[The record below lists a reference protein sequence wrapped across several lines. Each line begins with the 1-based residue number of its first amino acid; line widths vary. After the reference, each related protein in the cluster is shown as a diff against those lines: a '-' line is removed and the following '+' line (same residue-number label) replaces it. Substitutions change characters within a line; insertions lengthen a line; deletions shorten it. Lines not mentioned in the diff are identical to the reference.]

1 MLCSVTTSER
11 NPPDGTPEVARAT
24 LGDEHVARV
33 FRALADEHCAKRAQL
48 ERDLVWRSIAGR
60 ARDRE
65 LSLRPWF
72 WRLALPLAVACCVAG
87 AVIVWTHRPSLEYE
101 LAGAAT
107 VHEGEIRAGRSGATL
122 SFSDGSAI
130 HARGQSLLSVSV
142 VGQRAVIT
150 RLLRGTLN
158 VAVER
163 DEVADWRFLAGPYEV
178 RVVGTRFDVAWEPE
192 SSLLT
197 VEMFEGAVRVTGPGK
212 FDRTLRAGET
222 LRRSGIEPELMRD
235 SARDGPATL
244 PSRDLEGEL
253 SLPDLAPSRLDPP
266 VQLNAPRPAR
276 RAGAEEAPKA
286 ATPDPRELLEARV
299 PPEDDWPLLVARGKF
314 AEVVEAAER
323 EGEDDVLKRHE
334 VSDLRALAQAARYTG
349 KTLLA
354 LRAWTAVRD
363 RFKGNAAAL
372 QAAFF
377 LGRIYDELDHPV
389 PARDWL
395 DTYLA
400 EAPDG
405 VYASEAL
412 GRRLSLAKR
421 LGAHADAERLAR
433 QYLERF
439 PSGAYGRTARGL
451 LSERAGH

>member
-1 MLCSVTTSER
+1 M
-11 NPPDGTPEVARAT
+11 PEVARAT
-24 LGDEHVARV
+24 VGDEHVARV
-33 FRALADEHCAKRAQL
+33 FRALADEHCKKRALL
-48 ERDLVWRSIAGR
+48 ERDLVWKSIAGR

-65 LSLRPWF
+65 FSQRTWF
-72 WRLALPLAVACCVAG
+72 WKIGLPVAAALCVAF
-87 AVIVWTHRPSLEYE
+87 AVIGWSYRPMLQYE
-101 LAGAAT
+101 LAGASS
-107 VHEGEIRAGRSGATL
+107 VQEGEIRAGRAGATL

-130 HARGQSLLSVSV
+130 HAKELSVLSVSV
-142 VGQRAVIT
+142 VGQRAVLT
-150 RLLRGTLN
+150 RLLRGALH
-158 VAVER
+158 VSVER

-178 RVVGTRFDVAWEPE
+178 RVVGTRFDMAWEPE
-192 SSLLT
+192 ASLLA
-197 VEMFEGAVRVTGPGK
+197 VEMFEGNVRVSGPGK
-212 FDRTLRAGET
+212 FERTLRAGES
-222 LRRSGIEPELMRD
+222 LQRSGLDAEPAREPAAAVPEQSARGELSSELSPELLPEASTELSPKL
-235 SARDGPATL
+235 SARDLAALNAKVQLVAPRQPRRAAAESLAKAASSL
-244 PSRDLEGEL
+244 PSD
-253 SLPDLAPSRLDPP
+253 
-266 VQLNAPRPAR
+266 Q
-276 RAGAEEAPKA
+276 
-286 ATPDPRELLEARV
+286 LEARV

-323 EGEDDVLKRHE
+323 EGEDAVLAEHE

-354 LRAWTAVRD
+354 LRSWTAVRD
-363 RFKGNAAAL
+363 RFAGNAAAL

-405 VYASEAL
+405 IYASEAL

-433 QYLERF
+433 KYLQRF

-451 LSERAGH
+451 LSERRDH